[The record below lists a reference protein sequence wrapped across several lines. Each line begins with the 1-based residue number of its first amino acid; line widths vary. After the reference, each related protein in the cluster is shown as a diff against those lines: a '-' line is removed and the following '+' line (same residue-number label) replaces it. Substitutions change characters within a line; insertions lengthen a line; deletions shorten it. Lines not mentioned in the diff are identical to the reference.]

1 MTTDAKT
8 FLLILRGGRAR
19 KDMSPT
25 DYQQVVR
32 KYIAWVESLRNSGNY
47 KGGEPLEKDAKVVSG
62 KQGSLITDGP
72 FAESKE
78 TVGGYFMITA
88 GDLDEAAEIARGCP
102 IFDSDGTVEVRQ
114 IAAIPHAES

>member
-8 FLLILRGGRAR
+8 FLLILRGGGTHRE
-19 KDMSPT
+19 MSPT
-25 DYQQVVR
+25 GYGEVIK
-32 KYIAWVESLRNSGNY
+32 KYMAWVEALRNSGHY
-47 KGGEPLEKDAKVVSG
+47 KGGEPLEADGKVLSG

-88 GDLDEAAEIARGCP
+88 RDLDEAAEIARGCP
-102 IFDSDGTVEVRQ
+102 IFDNSGSVEVRQ
-114 IAAIPHAES
+114 IAQVPHAAA